1 MRWFYAI
8 WHLDHPQL
16 LQVEHP
22 DSSTINGSSQQFS
35 SKLDNPNHFKE
46 EGESE
51 YKASS
56 LNSLSTDE
64 AIGKNPY
71 SLF

>member
-1 MRWFYAI
+1 M

-22 DSSTINGSSQQFS
+22 DSSTIKGSLQQFS
-35 SKLDNPNHFKE
+35 SKLANPNHFKE

-51 YKASS
+51 YK
-56 LNSLSTDE
+56 D
-64 AIGKNPY
+64 
-71 SLF
+71 